1 MKDCTHTSFFNS
13 CAGADTAAVLDHG
26 SHIFIWLGSGLP
38 ASPGV
43 ETLAAGA
50 GAPWTRGRAE
60 AACQQ
65 LVGALAAGRFPVPEC
80 RTVLEVRARKP
91 AIIGIMD

>member
-1 MKDCTHTSFFNS
+1 MINS
-13 CAGADTAAVLDHG
+13 AQQTFLVLQPRADTAAVLDHG

-38 ASPGV
+38 ESPGA
-43 ETLAAGA
+43 ETLAAA
-50 GAPWTRGRAE
+50 PGAPWMRGRAE

-80 RTVLEVRARKP
+80 RTVLEVCKP
-91 AIIGIMD
+91 